1 MAYAVVGDHMGS
13 LAWSETFDDMSSA
26 VKCYTEWA
34 HDRGKPESSQ
44 DHYTAYFE
52 YGAHGERVSIVME
65 PSLLQEKLASC
76 SSVWWFD
83 DIIWKHT
90 VRRIKET
97 VPCKKANMTTTPSKK
112 SRRRWLLRQKNKQ
125 PN

>member
-13 LAWSETFDDMSSA
+13 LEWSETFDDMSSA
-26 VKCYTEWA
+26 VKCYTEWVHA
-34 HDRGKPESSQ
+34 RGKPESSQ

-65 PSLLQEKLASC
+65 PSLLKEKLAS
-76 SSVWWFD
+76 SSAWFL
-83 DIIWKHT
+83 DIIWNHT

-97 VPCKKANMTTTPSKK
+97 VPRKNANTPTTPSKK
-112 SRRRWLLRQKNKQ
+112 SRRRWLLRNKTKK